1 MEVDQAISGTNHRS
15 SAVRSAGEMGPAV
28 EKKDSD
34 GDDIKK
40 SDKKDCNSGK
50 DESS

>member
-1 MEVDQAISGTNHRS
+1 MDHRS
-15 SAVRSAGEMGPAV
+15 SAVRSAEEMGLAV
-28 EKKDSD
+28 KKEKKDSD

-40 SDKKDCNSGK
+40 SDKDCNSGK